1 MNKSG
6 QDSGI
11 RWMVVVLLFFAT
23 TINYIDRQVIGLLKP
38 VLEVDLQWSETDYS
52 RIVMAFTASYAIGL
66 LIFGRIIDYIGS
78 KAGYIV
84 SVIFWSLA
92 ACAHA
97 LARTTFGFGVARA
110 ALGIGEAGNFPAAIK
125 ALTEWFPKKER
136 AFATG
141 LFNSGANIGA
151 LVAPIMVPVI
161 LSNWGWQA
169 AFIITGALGFIW
181 VIFWQRFYTL
191 PQKNKKVNQSELEHI
206 NSDPE
211 ESESNQIKPDWIT
224 LFRYR
229 QTWTFIAGK
238 LFTDP
243 IWYFFLFWLPAYFS
257 SSFNLD
263 LKKPGWELVV
273 VYTLTS
279 VGSIGGGYL
288 STYLIKKG
296 MPLFQARKI
305 TMLIIACAVLP
316 IITARYAESIWVA
329 VLLISI
335 AAAAHQAWSANI
347 LTSAADMFPKNSVS
361 SVIGIGSMAGSVGG
375 IFFPMFIGS
384 VLDHYKLLGNITA
397 GYNLIFLICGF
408 AYLIAW
414 VIMHFLTPRMEPVE
428 FKR

>member
-1 MNKSG
+1 
-6 QDSGI
+6 
-11 RWMVVVLLFFAT
+11 
-23 TINYIDRQVIGLLKP
+23 
-38 VLEVDLQWSETDYS
+38 
-52 RIVMAFTASYAIGL
+52 
-66 LIFGRIIDYIGS
+66 
-78 KAGYIV
+78 
-84 SVIFWSLA
+84 
-92 ACAHA
+92 
-97 LARTTFGFGVARA
+97 
-110 ALGIGEAGNFPAAIK
+110 
-125 ALTEWFPKKER
+125 
-136 AFATG
+136 
-141 LFNSGANIGA
+141 
-151 LVAPIMVPVI
+151 
-161 LSNWGWQA
+161 
-169 AFIITGALGFIW
+169 
-181 VIFWQRFYTL
+181 
-191 PQKNKKVNQSELEHI
+191 
-206 NSDPE
+206 
-211 ESESNQIKPDWIT
+211 
-224 LFRYR
+224 
-229 QTWTFIAGK
+229 

-296 MPLFQARKI
+296 MPLFKARKI
-305 TMLIIACAVLP
+305 TMLIIACTVLP

-408 AYLIAW
+408 AYLTAW